1 MNLPSTWTKTTI
13 GKIASVSTG
22 GTPSRKI
29 ADYWGGEIPWVT
41 TSLVDFNT
49 ITETEECITQLGV
62 ANSSAKVF
70 PKGTLLMA
78 MFGQGVTRGKVAM
91 LGIDAAFNQACVAI
105 VPRSDVPSR
114 FLYHNLAARYDEI
127 RTLQFWEPRKLERR
141 AHQVN

>member
-78 MFGQGVTRGKVAM
+78 MFGQGVTRQG
-91 LGIDAAFNQACVAI
+91 GDA
-105 VPRSDVPSR
+105 RD
-114 FLYHNLAARYDEI
+114 
-127 RTLQFWEPRKLERR
+127 
-141 AHQVN
+141 